1 MTLTPRAKLLLI
13 VSGFLVP
20 IAASVAT
27 YVFFRPQATGN
38 YGELVSPP
46 EAISAA
52 TFRREDGEAFRFEQ
66 LRGQWVVLVSE
77 ARACDASCTAKLYAT
92 RQVRLALGRD
102 ASRIVRVWVA
112 QAPPAAPA
120 PPHEDLVVL
129 RPPAPEPAGP
139 VNDPGHVYLVD
150 PRGNVMMRWP
160 REPDMAR
167 MLKDLKTLLKASQ
180 IG

>member
-1 MTLTPRAKLLLI
+1 MKVTARAKLLLI
-13 VSGFLVP
+13 VSGFLLP

-27 YVFFRPQATGN
+27 YVFFRPQASGN
-38 YGELVSPP
+38 YGELISPP

-52 TFRREDGEAFRFEQ
+52 IFRRDDGEAFRFGQ
-66 LRGQWVVLVSE
+66 LRGQWVMLASE
-77 ARACDASCTAKLYAT
+77 SRDCDASCTAKLYAM
-92 RQVRLALGRD
+92 RQVRLVLGRD
-102 ASRIVRVWVA
+102 ASRVVRVLVA
-112 QAPPAAPA
+112 QTPQAVPAA
-120 PPHEDLVVL
+120 PHEDLVVL
-129 RPPAPEPAGP
+129 RPAAAEPAGP

-160 REPDMAR
+160 REPDMPR